1 MPNLSRNLKVSTDF
15 ESKMTVF
22 ESKLARFG
30 SVMGMKSY
38 FSYICLGELRM
49 RYFKI
54 NNRMDINNLKSYS
67 TFDSFSRFETRSN
80 WRLLTQII

>member
-38 FSYICLGELRM
+38 FVLYLLRVVKDEV
-49 RYFKI
+49 F
-54 NNRMDINNLKSYS
+54 
-67 TFDSFSRFETRSN
+67 
-80 WRLLTQII
+80 